1 MTYPATEG
9 VDFNQTVHSLLELSI
24 SFLHFSLEYNFDIRF
39 YYRTFTVKARQNDFQ
54 VEWKVKYSY

>member
-24 SFLHFSLEYNFDIRF
+24 SFLHLSLEYNFDFRF
-39 YYRTFTVKARQNDFQ
+39 YHRNFTVKAYQNDFQ